1 MKRKKL
7 LSDLLIDI
15 ADSAN
20 FETSPGN
27 DSEIEVLKVILDEK
41 KAEKYQRKPGLYYTV
56 STKIFREG
64 MEKRYDDLAKVVSD
78 ILHDCAD
85 YYEIKKI
92 TSKALIV
99 GLGNVDVP
107 SDSLGP
113 NTVKKIN
120 VTNHLIEMN
129 LVKKLNRVITVIPG
143 VMGQT
148 GLETTEIVKSLA
160 ENFKPSLIVVIDA
173 LASRSI
179 SRLNSTIQITTSGIS
194 PGSGISGNKKE
205 ISYETA
211 GIPVIAIGIPLVVDY
226 FNIINELFEDKEA
239 KKKALENMPGDPHMF
254 VSSKDIQNLIVD
266 MSSCLAKAINH
277 FLNPSSDNLF

>member
-7 LSDLLIDI
+7 LSDLLIDV

-20 FETSPGN
+20 FETTSSNNG
-27 DSEIEVLKVILDEK
+27 EIEILKVILDENKAK
-41 KAEKYQRKPGLYYTV
+41 KYHRKPGLYYTI
-56 STKIFREG
+56 STKIFKEG
-64 MEKRYDDLAKVVSD
+64 LEKRYEDLTQTLSD

-85 YYEIKKI
+85 YYEKKKI

-99 GLGNVDVP
+99 GLGNADVP

-120 VTNHLIEMN
+120 VTNHLIEMK
-129 LVKKLNRVITVIPG
+129 LIEKLNRVITVIPG

-148 GLETTEIVKSLA
+148 GLETTEIVRSLA
-160 ENFKPSLIVVIDA
+160 ESFKPSLIIVIDS

-194 PGSGISGNKKE
+194 PGSGIAGNKKE
-205 ISYETA
+205 ISYETT
-211 GIPVIAIGIPLVVDY
+211 GVPVIALGIPLVVDY

-239 KKKALENMPGDPHMF
+239 KKKAIENMSDDPHMF
-254 VSSKDIQNLIVD
+254 VSSKDIQNLIID